1 MGETDETNS
10 ALMDIDEAAGQICNV
25 HTTPSYDAK
34 ISNSLSFKLS
44 YTLKY
49 QKAKSLICGL

>member
-1 MGETDETNS
+1 MGEMDETNS

-34 ISNSLSFKLS
+34 ISNSLSLQVI
-44 YTLKY
+44 YTK
-49 QKAKSLICGL
+49 KSEDTV